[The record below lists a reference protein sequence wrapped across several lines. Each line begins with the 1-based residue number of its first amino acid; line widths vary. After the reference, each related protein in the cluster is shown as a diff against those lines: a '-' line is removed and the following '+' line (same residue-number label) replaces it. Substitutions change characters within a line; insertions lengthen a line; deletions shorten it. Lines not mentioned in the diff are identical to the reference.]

1 MASPRTRERII
12 KESYLSRYMNRTQV
26 ILVELT
32 SISIA
37 YKLVT
42 DSPNFFAP
50 SADIIKFYPGNRGNH
65 FENFLT

>member
-1 MASPRTRERII
+1 
-12 KESYLSRYMNRTQV
+12 MNRTQV

-42 DSPNFFAP
+42 DSANFFAP
-50 SADIIKFYPGNRGNH
+50 SADIIKFYPGR
-65 FENFLT
+65 LCTL